1 MRATKLGPPVNMRA
15 ILVCVLLYLPVW
27 GAQQTA
33 AQHADFYRQQTEQHA
48 RFYRQVTA
56 EQHAY
61 RQDASDRGVSRARR
75 SASDDDIAVLL
86 RAHNDARASATPTAA
101 NMKNMFWD
109 ERLAFKAQTYSA
121 RCRYAANP
129 DRSVGGEGFATA
141 GENLFASAGSTGL
154 EAAVAAWQGEG
165 AGYDFTTNTCAEG
178 ADCSRYT
185 QLMWAASYKVG
196 CGWTVCPRLDNF
208 DGTDVFFLVCN
219 YGPEGNTGGDR
230 PYRSGAECSRC
241 AFGNVC
247 TEDGL
252 CIMDCPLTCGT
263 VAVMDCPLTCGTVA
277 VMDCPLTC
285 GTVAVMDCPLTCGT
299 VAVMDC
305 PLTCGTVAVMDC
317 PLTCGTVAV
326 MDCPL
331 TCGTVAVMDCPLTCG
346 TVTVMDCP
354 LTCGTVAV
362 MDCPLTCGTVAVM
375 DCPLTCGTVAVM
387 DAPDNLAVTDVTFSS
402 LSVSWAGSTS
412 MVSNYVLTYGRQG
425 GRNREVSPAP
435 GPRATSATIVDLF
448 PGTDYVISL
457 KAAGT
462 LMESLPVT
470 VTSST
475 ESVIV
480 NVDCDATSMGVQIPL
495 AGLPGINSS
504 RVRLMDPQCRGTL
517 DSDNLIVRTDLTD
530 CGTTSQTTNGSDV
543 IAFTNELIIDAS
555 EGQEVMS
562 WPISCNFLVA
572 DWVGFEGEGLLFE
585 IPKPRWVRGHGS
597 WVVMSNPGGSWVGHG
612 KHSIQVEDGEHKFN
626 FNMHV
631 FKSEAFDS
639 PFRTSDY
646 PISVF
651 PSEPLY
657 FGLFVDTSLP
667 GYVMFAETCFATP
680 SPDPQATPRYSII
693 ENGCNVDETLTV
705 YDTSPLEFQFS
716 IASTQFQA
724 EAMVYVHCRMIVCME
739 DDSQSRCAQGCVI
752 QNSPIRNRRRR
763 SRDDKRQAL
772 MKQGPILIEKG
783 PVLDS
788 LPYPSTQICPRNG
801 SGYVWDYPEICLT
814 LVLD

>member
-1 MRATKLGPPVNMRA
+1 MRAAKLGPPVNMRA
-15 ILVCVLLYLPVW
+15 ILICVLLYLPVW

-33 AQHADFYRQQTEQHA
+33 AQHADFYRQQTKEQDA
-48 RFYRQVTA
+48 RFYRQAA
-56 EQHAY
+56 EQD
-61 RQDASDRGVSRARR
+61 RQTARARGVDRQTASAAGVSRARR

-86 RAHNDARASATPTAA
+86 RAHNDARASAAPTAA

-109 ERLAFKAQTYSA
+109 ERLAFKAQSYSA

-165 AGYDFTTNTCAEG
+165 AGYDFTSNTCAEG
-178 ADCSRYT
+178 ADCTRYT

-196 CGWTVCPRLDNF
+196 CGWTVCPRLENF

-252 CIMDCPLTCGT
+252 CIMD
-263 VAVMDCPLTCGTVA
+263 
-277 VMDCPLTC
+277 
-285 GTVAVMDCPLTCGT
+285 
-299 VAVMDC
+299 
-305 PLTCGTVAVMDC
+305 
-317 PLTCGTVAV
+317 
-326 MDCPL
+326 
-331 TCGTVAVMDCPLTCG
+331 
-346 TVTVMDCP
+346 
-354 LTCGTVAV
+354 
-362 MDCPLTCGTVAVM
+362 
-375 DCPLTCGTVAVM
+375 
-387 DAPDNLAVTDVTFSS
+387 APENLAVTDVTFSS

-470 VTSST
+470 VTQST

-495 AGLPGINSS
+495 AGLPGINSN
-504 RVRLMDPQCRGTL
+504 RVRLTDPQCRGTV

-585 IPKPRWVRGHGS
+585 IPKP
-597 WVVMSNPGGSWVGHG
+597 
-612 KHSIQVEDGEHKFN
+612 SIQVEDGEHKFN

-680 SPDPQATPRYSII
+680 SPNPQATPRYSII
-693 ENGCNVDETLTV
+693 ENGCNVDESLTV

-772 MKQGPILIEKG
+772 MKQGPILIVHEKAWGG
-783 PVLDS
+783 P
-788 LPYPSTQICPRNG
+788 PGQ
-801 SGYVWDYPEICLT
+801 
-814 LVLD
+814 